1 MGFMSVIFGRTKGG
15 DLGIG
20 GKGGD
25 LSAHNINKDAALQHT
40 DRNVPSP
47 QNADFTSIRTVP
59 VVPAPRYFSAAEARA
74 LEAVAIEKKKMAD
87 EAVKAY
93 RALKKIDSSDTQVH
107 ETHREYQARLAKN
120 EAKKLTA
127 NTKLAEQ
134 LHAQRSHYQE
144 LQSRVDVANQA
155 AIDRINA
162 IRNSYGK

>member
-1 MGFMSVIFGRTKGG
+1 MGFMTRIFG
-15 DLGIG
+15 G
-20 GKGGD
+20 GKLDAGNGNAATP
-25 LSAHNINKDAALQHT
+25 SHNINKSAALAHT
-40 DRNVPSP
+40 DPNVPSP
-47 QNADFTSIRTVP
+47 QKADFSSIRTVP
-59 VVPAPRYFSAAEARA
+59 VVTAPRYFSAAEARA

-87 EAVKAY
+87 EAIKAY
-93 RALKKIDSSDTQVH
+93 RALKKIDNSDTQVH

-120 EAKKLTA
+120 EAKKLGA
-127 NTKLAEQ
+127 NAKLAEQ